1 MEGAVWVLVGLLA
14 GKALDG
20 GLGGRQAA
28 PAVVVVGSG
37 APVSSGGVPVAVR
50 SRVRAPDV
58 AVVYYR
64 SQGLDVRRTA
74 GRLLTRWECR
84 ASLSDAWVNYAWRD
98 NSTGQVYRTRNANG
112 GTGCAP
118 GELLTAS
125 GPQVS
130 QPGSVDCRG
139 CHRVSEVRLVS
150 GGSSSAVCVRD

>member
-14 GKALDG
+14 AKALDG
-20 GLGGRQAA
+20 GFGARQAA
-28 PAVVVVGSG
+28 PAVVVVGAG
-37 APVSSGGVPVAVR
+37 APVSSGGGPVVVR

-64 SQGLDVRRTA
+64 SQGLDVRRTS

-84 ASLSDAWVNYAWRD
+84 SSPDDAWVNYAWRE

-112 GTGCAP
+112 GTGCAS
-118 GELLTAS
+118 GELFTAS

-130 QPGSVDCRG
+130 QPGSVDCRR
-139 CHRVSEVRLVS
+139 CHRASEVRLVS
-150 GGSSSAVCVRD
+150 VGSSSAACVRD

>member
-20 GLGGRQAA
+20 GFGGRQAA
-28 PAVVVVGSG
+28 PAVVVVGAG
-37 APVSSGGVPVAVR
+37 APASSGGGPVVVR

-64 SQGLDVRRTA
+64 SQGLDVRRTS
-74 GRLLTRWECR
+74 GRVLTRWECR
-84 ASLSDAWVNYAWRD
+84 GAPDEAWVNYAWRD
-98 NSTGQVYRTRNANG
+98 NLSGQVYRTRNADG
-112 GTGCAP
+112 GKGCAP
-118 GELLTAS
+118 GEVWTAS

-130 QPGSVDCRG
+130 QPGSVDCRR

-150 GGSSSAVCVRD
+150 GGSAAGACVRD